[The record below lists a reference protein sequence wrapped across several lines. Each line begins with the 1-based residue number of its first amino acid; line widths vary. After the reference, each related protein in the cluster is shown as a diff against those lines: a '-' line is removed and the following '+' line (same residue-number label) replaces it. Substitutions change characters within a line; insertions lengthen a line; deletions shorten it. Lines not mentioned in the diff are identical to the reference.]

1 MATVFDRVK
10 GVVVDRLGVDESKVV
25 LEASFTE
32 DLGADSLDLV
42 EMIMALEEEFSVE
55 GKTLE
60 VPDEDAEKITTVQA
74 TVDYI
79 IGKGIQ
85 DE

>member
-25 LEASFTE
+25 LGASFTE

-42 EMIMALEEEFSVE
+42 EMIMAIEEEFSVE

>member
-1 MATVFDRVK
+1 VATVFERVK
-10 GVVVDRLGVDESKVV
+10 GVVVDRLGADESKVV

>member
-10 GVVVDRLGVDESKVV
+10 GVVVDRLGVDESKVI

-79 IGKGIQ
+79 IGKGIH

>member
-1 MATVFDRVK
+1 MATVFERVK
-10 GVVVDRLGVDESKVV
+10 GVVVDRLGADESKVV